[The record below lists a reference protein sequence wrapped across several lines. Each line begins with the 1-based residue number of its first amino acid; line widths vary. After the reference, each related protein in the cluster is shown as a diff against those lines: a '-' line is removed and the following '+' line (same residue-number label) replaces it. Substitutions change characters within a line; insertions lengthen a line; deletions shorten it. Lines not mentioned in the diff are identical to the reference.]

1 MNFMDNI
8 YKQAPHVVVWLGS
21 DISDE
26 VRLGLVLITSWRR
39 LWAEALGTTDLDSD
53 TINIKKKRIQERS
66 KTNQSLNI
74 GA

>member
-8 YKQAPHVVVWLGS
+8 YKQPPHVVVWLDS

-53 TINIKKKRIQERS
+53 TINIKKRIQESS

>member
-8 YKQAPHVVVWLGS
+8 YKQSPHVVVWLDS

-53 TINIKKKRIQERS
+53 TINIKKRIQESS